1 MRLLGKNPIICYK
14 IRLLWQ
20 KMRLFGKNAINW
32 EKMRLFW
39 DKNAIIQG
47 KNAITWEKI
56 RLLAKKCDYLA
67 KNPIPREKNLRNYER
82 LFWKV
87 LQIRLHLD
95 FFSGVLPSPTGHLDM
110 RAFLYRIQPIWALK
124 IDAKLRGS
132 CLSLSPDILIY

>member
-67 KNPIPREKNLRNYER
+67 KKPNPKRKKLEKL
-82 LFWKV
+82 
-87 LQIRLHLD
+87 
-95 FFSGVLPSPTGHLDM
+95 
-110 RAFLYRIQPIWALK
+110 
-124 IDAKLRGS
+124 
-132 CLSLSPDILIY
+132 